1 MAGAGAAIL
10 DHEGE
15 AMLGLAEQWMDLW
28 SLWFFKIELPIP
40 QTLME
45 KKKKVVCFF
54 KIHSY
59 FVSLYLILTETG
71 VYSGVKSL
79 GLSEPLWV

>member
-1 MAGAGAAIL
+1 
-10 DHEGE
+10 
-15 AMLGLAEQWMDLW
+15 MDE
-28 SLWFFKIELPIP
+28 SLVPMIFQNRAVYPPDSNGKEEEEFFIFL
-40 QTLME
+40 
-45 KKKKVVCFF
+45 
-54 KIHSY
+54 IHSC